1 MASEDSNARIS
12 RADSAPLPQR
22 RKPARVLLGVVLPVA
37 TIVVLMLWILGT
49 FHSGVIQ
56 GGKQPV
62 PQESASGAV
71 TFKVVSRAMPAS
83 TEAVG
88 TVQAEQIATVT
99 ARVMANITEMRVS
112 AGQRVTKGETLVGLD
127 DRDLRH
133 RVEQAQEAVRSAEAT
148 LEQAR
153 SDYRRDK
160 PLFDQQ
166 VIPPYD
172 FEHTQTNLKTA
183 EANLKRLQQAQK
195 EAEVN
200 LSYAVIRSPFN
211 GVVID
216 KQADLGDLA
225 APGKPLFTLYEQGRL
240 WLEANVPEELMA
252 HVRLNS
258 LMTVHIDATARDV
271 QGRVVEIVPS
281 SDPSS
286 RTEIVRVHLTPTQDL
301 VPGMFGRLTI
311 PLAPEPVFTIPESA
325 LIRAG
330 QLTMVEVVRQ
340 GAIERRTVQLGRVI
354 EGQYEVLSGL
364 TPGEIVVLQ
373 AAPSAIAPGANA
385 LEGKQAR

>member
-1 MASEDSNARIS
+1 MLLEEPNRQTPNAGTPPAPRRHKSS
-12 RADSAPLPQR
+12 RLLRVGLPI
-22 RKPARVLLGVVLPVA
+22 A

-49 FHSGVIQ
+49 FHRGVIQ
-56 GGKQPV
+56 GAKQPV
-62 PQESASGAV
+62 SQESSAGAV
-71 TFKVVSRAMPAS
+71 TYTVVAQAMPAS

-99 ARVMANITEMRVS
+99 ARVTASITAMQAS
-112 AGQRVTKGETLVGLD
+112 AGQRVVKGETMVALD

-133 RVEQAQEAVRSAEAT
+133 RVEQAQEAVHSAEAT
-148 LEQAR
+148 LEQAQ

-166 VIPPYD
+166 VITPYD

-195 EAEVN
+195 ESEVN
-200 LSYAVIRSPFN
+200 LSYAILRSPFD
-211 GVVID
+211 GVVVD

-225 APGKPLFTLYEQGRL
+225 SPGKPLFALYEQGRL

-252 HVRLNS
+252 RVHRNEPMS
-258 LMTVHIDATARDV
+258 VHIHATEREI

-286 RTEIVRVHLTPTQDL
+286 RTEIVRVHLTSTQDL

-311 PLAPEPVFTIPESA
+311 PLAPEPVLTIPESA
-325 LIRAG
+325 LIRVG
-330 QLTMVEVVRQ
+330 QLTMVDVVRQ

-364 TPGEIVVLQ
+364 TPGEIVVLR
-373 AAPSAIAPGANA
+373 AVPSAVSSGTNA
-385 LEGKQAR
+385 IEGKQAR

>member
-1 MASEDSNARIS
+1 MLLEEPNRQTPKAGTPQVPRRHRSS
-12 RADSAPLPQR
+12 RWLRVGLPI
-22 RKPARVLLGVVLPVA
+22 A

-49 FHSGVIQ
+49 FHRGVIQ
-56 GGKQPV
+56 GKKLPV
-62 PQESASGAV
+62 PQEAAAGAV
-71 TFKVVSRAMPAS
+71 TYKVEARAMPTS

-99 ARVMANITEMRVS
+99 ARVTASITAMQAS
-112 AGQRVTKGETLVGLD
+112 AGQRVAKAETLVVLD

-148 LEQAR
+148 LEQAQ
-153 SDYRRDK
+153 SDYHRDK

-166 VIPPYD
+166 VITPYD

-183 EANLKRLQQAQK
+183 QANLKRLEQAQR

-200 LSYAVIRSPFN
+200 LTYAVIRSPFD
-211 GVVID
+211 GMVVD

-252 HVRLNS
+252 HVRLRN
-258 LMTVHIDATARDV
+258 LMIVHIDATEREI
-271 QGRVVEIVPS
+271 QGRVAEIVPS
-281 SDPSS
+281 SDPAS
-286 RTEIVRVHLTPTQDL
+286 RTEIVRVHLNSTQDL
-301 VPGMFGRLTI
+301 VPGMFGRLAI
-311 PLAPEPVFTIPESA
+311 PLAPEPALTIPESA
-325 LIRAG
+325 LIRVG
-330 QLTMVEVVRQ
+330 QLTMVDVVRQ
-340 GAIERRTVQLGRVI
+340 GTIERRTVQLGRVI

-364 TPGEIVVLQ
+364 AAGESVVLHGSSP
-373 AAPSAIAPGANA
+373 ASASTSDPSKKA
-385 LEGKQAR
+385 L